1 MTIEGGDLRATRFGY
16 SKTDTNNADAFD
28 AYVVASPYGIV
39 DLSNLGPY
47 AVAIG
52 GTNGVPLRTFT
63 IDTSFEP
70 YRREAFRHRTMPAQ
84 RQSINFTNIAG
95 EGTVNTE
102 GLWRREQDDWSMGA
116 GQLLLDQ
123 KRDSQETR
131 FRSSFGL
138 DAFTMPYQMTLQNA
152 VTQNYYST
160 NNSTFLVRCGGF
172 VIVTDGNEINM
183 FSGTSWS
190 SPVSVNLGVTGIN
203 YIYSV
208 TANDTYVYIGTDVG
222 IYYFKPSTSTFT
234 LTASA
239 NCYATNDT
247 VGGGSTT
254 PATFNGYT
262 MYSSTAPSNTII
274 LASGSTLPSVN
285 TLLTGTGIASGTV
298 VTAASGNT
306 ITLSQSIT
314 QSSATLTLT
323 GGSTTSGSTGI
334 TVSSNSGLNVGSPI
348 SGPNIAANTTVTAV
362 SGSTNITLSQPATAT
377 GASLTFTAYTPT
389 VFSVTALPAP
399 TFSGYHLVRWI
410 GNTVFAAAG
419 NRLYVFSSVHTPG
432 TAPQV
437 AIANAASP
445 PDLMM
450 IHPNPNW
457 IWSDATLGA
466 SQAYVSGYVFTTTD
480 TVANTFQAHLDK
492 YYGYQSY
499 TDTKAHRYGGS
510 IYRMD
515 LTQNTTVTSF
525 SQPYTLNYPVQALPM
540 SPDEYPTCLY
550 AYLNFIFIGTSK
562 GIRMAQ
568 TLSAYDPNQQQA
580 GDLKSGP
587 TIPNILQPV
596 TLPVTAIMGD
606 DRFVWFAWNN
616 YTDPLSGI
624 TTPSYTGLGRLDL
637 STYIKGDPLAPAY
650 QSDLMVFGT
659 GVVQSIDWD
668 PILKVPMF
676 SVEGQGAFSKNVNAF
691 VESGTLWTGYFDFG
705 VPDQKIPVYFD
716 YGVFL
721 SDASTAS
728 ATLYMDPNDSFEPQ
742 VIEIESYNVNSYSEI
757 EKVISF
763 TGNQIDRAQQFE
775 VALNVTG
782 NGLTTPTIHR
792 WTVKGWPTTVSETQ
806 IMVVIQSFS
815 VNSVEGLEVYND
827 PYDTFSFF
835 EQLRE
840 NQTIT
845 QYQEGPLICNVV
857 VDGIDWLP
865 TKRRDIYESGFEG
878 DCVVTLKTIG
888 GYVPYSPVSTS

>member
-1 MTIEGGDLRATRFGY
+1 MSGDIRSTTFGY
-16 SKTDTNNADAFD
+16 SETSTDNSDAFN
-28 AYVVASPYGIV
+28 AYVASSPYGIV

-52 GTNGVPLRTFT
+52 GTNGVPLRTFP

-152 VTQNYYST
+152 TQLNYPVT
-160 NNSTFLVRCGGF
+160 NNNTLLVRCGGYA
-172 VIVTDGNEINM
+172 IVTDGKEINM
-183 FSGTSWS
+183 FSGSSWGT
-190 SPVSVNLGVTGIN
+190 PVIVNLGTTGIN
-203 YIYSV
+203 YVYSID
-208 TANDTYVYIGTDVG
+208 ANDSYVYVATNVG
-222 IYYFKPSTSTFT
+222 IYYFQPSTTPFT
-234 LTASA
+234 LTNAA
-239 NCYATNDT
+239 NLYAANDT
-247 VGGGSTT
+247 VGGGSAS

-262 MYSSTAPSNTII
+262 IYSSTAPSNTIT

-285 TLLTGTGIASGTV
+285 TLLTGVGIAPGTV

-306 ITLSQSIT
+306 ITLSQAIT

-323 GGSTTSGSTGI
+323 GGSTTSGSTSV
-334 TVSSNSGLNVGSPI
+334 TVTSNAGVNVGSPI
-348 SGPNIAANTTVTAV
+348 TGPNIPANTTVTAV
-362 SGSTNITLSQPATAT
+362 SSSTGITLSQPAT
-377 GASLTFTAYTPT
+377 GSGSSLTLTAYTYS
-389 VFSVTALPAP
+389 VFSVTTLPTP
-399 TFSGYHLVRWI
+399 TFTGYHLVCWI

-450 IHPNPNW
+450 VHPNANW

-466 SQAYVSGYVFTTTD
+466 SQAYVSGYVFTSTD
-480 TVANTFQAHLDK
+480 TVATTFQLHLNK
-492 YYGYQSY
+492 YNGTQSY
-499 TDTKAHRYGGS
+499 TDVSTHRYGGS
-510 IYRMD
+510 IYRLD

-616 YTDPLSGI
+616 YVDPLSGI
-624 TTPSYTGLGRLDL
+624 TEPNYTGLGRLDL
-637 STYIKGDPLAPAY
+637 STYIKGDPLSPAY
-650 QSDLMVFGT
+650 QSDLMVAGT
-659 GVVQSIDWD
+659 GVIQSIDWD

-676 SVEGQGAFSKNVNAF
+676 TVEGQGAFSKNVNAY

-721 SDASTAS
+721 SAAATAS

-742 VIEIESYNVNSYSEI
+742 TIAIESYNVNAYSEI
-757 EKVISF
+757 EKTVTF
-763 TGNQIDRAQQFE
+763 TPDQVDRAQQFE
-775 VALNVTG
+775 VAVTING
-782 NGLTTPTIHR
+782 DGLTTPTLHR
-792 WTVKGWPTTVSETQ
+792 WTLKGWPTTVSETQ

-845 QYQEGPLICNVV
+845 QYQEGPLICNVI
-857 VDGIDWLP
+857 VDSIDWLP
-865 TKRRDIYESGFEG
+865 TKRRDIYENGFEG

-888 GYVPYSPVSTS
+888 GYVPYSPVATT